1 MERWGV
7 TAFTR
12 IDAARR
18 DRLQDRKLLT
28 LNQSLALD
36 NAAAMKLYAAH
47 LNKYMLQVY
56 EILGYGDM
64 DIQSARGV
72 EVTLGDGR
80 VILDFSGGFGV
91 LGLGHNHPRI
101 IAAERRCH
109 DELILDCIKIAPHK
123 LQGAL
128 AYNISRFL
136 PEPLDV
142 SFLAVSGAEANEA
155 AMKLCERVQ
164 TPKGKTRFLCMQGAF
179 HGKTH
184 GALSLTTATDVH
196 SGFLLGV
203 PKENVIYAEFGNI
216 ESVRDAIR
224 RETTGSGNRII
235 AGIVE
240 TIRGTSC
247 EAPPPGYLTEFASIC
262 RKADI
267 LTIFDEVKVGMGRTG
282 RFCAFQ
288 HEDVVPD
295 VVTLAKTLGG
305 GKRELGAMVTS
316 QALFDKAY
324 GNKQD
329 CNLHSSSFS
338 GMGESCAVG
347 IETLNILEDE
357 CLIERAGRM
366 GNYLRAGLERLKEK
380 FPRTVLSLRGK
391 GCFQAIELNFGQELA
406 RKAIDIRNNPLF
418 VTYETVLIGAMA
430 RELYERHN
438 ILVHF
443 QPGARDLL
451 HFMPPY
457 IVGEAQID
465 RLLAAL
471 DEVLGRGI
479 ADATVRFV
487 AKNIRRVFS

>member
-1 MERWGV
+1 MLNRLAKVGSE
-7 TAFTR
+7 
-12 IDAARR
+12 RR
-18 DRLQDRKLLT
+18 DRLDDKQLLT
-28 LNQSLALD
+28 LDQSLALG
-36 NAAAMKLYAAH
+36 NTEAMSLYAGH

-56 EILGYGDM
+56 DILGYKDL
-64 DIQSARGV
+64 DFKSAQGI
-72 EVTLGDGR
+72 EITLTDGR
-80 VILDFSGGFGV
+80 VVLDFSGGLGV

-109 DELILDCIKIAPHK
+109 DEKVLDCIKIAPHK

-164 TPKGKTRFLCMQGAF
+164 TPKGKTKFLCMQGAF

-184 GALSLTTATDVH
+184 GALSLTTATEVH
-196 SGFLLGV
+196 NGFLLGV
-203 PKENVIYAEFGNI
+203 PKENVIYCEFGNI
-216 ESVRDAIR
+216 ESVRDAIA
-224 RETTGSGNRII
+224 RETIGQGNRII

-247 EAPPPGYLTEFASIC
+247 EAPPPGYLTEFARIC
-262 RKADI
+262 READI

-316 QALFDKAY
+316 QVLFDKAY

-347 IETLNILEDE
+347 IETLNVLHEE
-357 CLIERAGRM
+357 RLIERAEKM
-366 GNYLRAGLERLKEK
+366 GEYLRAGLERIQSKY
-380 FPRTVLSLRGK
+380 PRSVVSLRGK
-391 GCFQAIELNFGQELA
+391 GCFQAIELNFGQDLA
-406 RKAIDIRNNPLF
+406 AKVVDVRKNPLF
-418 VTYETVLIGAMA
+418 VTWETVLVGAMA
-430 RELYERHN
+430 RELFERHGV
-438 ILVHF
+438 LVHF

-451 HFMPPY
+451 HFMPAY
-457 IVGEAQID
+457 IVEKAQID
-465 RLLAAL
+465 HLLEAL
-471 DEVLGRGI
+471 DDVIGRGF
-479 ADATVRFV
+479 ADATVKFV
-487 AKNIRRVFS
+487 IANIKRVFS